1 MKFFTK
7 VLSTGVGVWIATL
20 LISGLTVT
28 DSSTALQTV
37 WSIGIFALILVLV
50 NSLVRPIVK
59 LVSLPFY
66 ILTLGIFAL
75 VVNAVMFMLAGYI
88 ATQTGTG
95 ILVADFWSAFLGAL
109 VTSLI
114 AAPVAGLLDD

>member
-20 LISGLTVT
+20 LVSGLTVT

-88 ATQTGTG
+88 ATQTETG
-95 ILVADFWSAFLGAL
+95 ILVADFWSAFLGSL